1 MDRNVNLLEQ
11 LDNQMQVIRGQ
22 LDPGMFITALCA
34 ALIAAFLAS
43 LMYRFFYERR
53 GTGSQVH
60 RAFPLLA
67 VSITTLF
74 IGVQI
79 SIPLSLGLLG
89 SLSIIRFRTPIKE
102 PEEVGFIMLVIA
114 ASISAATLNFQFIA
128 YLYIVAF
135 VALLIMRGGALC
147 RWFSRDGVI
156 VLVLPDDQA
165 ATKAPEI
172 EGCMK
177 KRFHHVV
184 LESTA
189 TRNGSTTFQYLFSGL
204 KGPAETLHADFTAIA
219 PFSSVNV
226 FLDRPGGLR

>member
-11 LDNQMQVIRGQ
+11 LDRQMQAIRGQ
-22 LDPGMFITALCA
+22 LDPGMFVTALCA
-34 ALIAAFLAS
+34 ALAAAFLAS

-114 ASISAATLNFQFIA
+114 ASIAAATLNFQFIV
-128 YLYIVAF
+128 YLYLVAF

-156 VLVLPDDQA
+156 VLSLPAEIA
-165 ATKAPEI
+165 AEKAPAI
-172 EGCMK
+172 EAFMR
-177 KRFHHVV
+177 KRFRRIM
-184 LESTA
+184 LESVA
-189 TRNGSTTFQYLFSGL
+189 TRGGATTSQYIFSGL
-204 KGPAETLHADFTAIA
+204 RGNAETLHADFSAVA
-219 PFSSVNV
+219 PFTSVNI